1 MSDKAISGTDS
12 LKNDR
17 LLPCPFCG
25 GEAEIHPSSDWD
37 AHLTGA
43 TYFAWCDKCETRG
56 NYYST
61 EREAAEAWNMR
72 AGSVCAFAEPTDLT
86 DGCSLLK
93 ERTCENVMPR
103 SYNYLEC
110 SLCGS
115 LAYKGS
121 AEFRYCPNCGA
132 KVVDG

>member
-1 MSDKAISGTDS
+1 MSDKTISGTDTR
-12 LKNDR
+12 KNDR

-25 GEAEIHPSSDWD
+25 GEATVIDYRNDGLVGVGCSNDTCLGFSGLGWSYK
-37 AHLTGA
+37 T
-43 TYFAWCDKCETRG
+43 ET
-56 NYYST
+56 
-61 EREAAEAWNMR
+61 EAIAAWNTR
-72 AGSVCAFAEPTDLT
+72 A
-86 DGCSLLK
+86 
-93 ERTCENVMPR
+93 ERTCENGMPR

-132 KVVDG
+132 KVVS